1 MTKHTDSKL
10 RRALNSVRRTWAEME
25 RIQRRVIE
33 LQIEP
38 RR

>member
-1 MTKHTDSKL
+1 MTKHPDSKL
-10 RRALNSVRRTWAEME
+10 RRALSSVRRTWAEME

-33 LQIEP
+33 LQMDP